1 MGRIPAGNDEERR
14 GDDSV
19 AGKDVAEKILES
31 YNDVFSDIVNV
42 LLFNGKEVVASD
54 ELEDQAPRSWYKADG
69 KVREMER
76 DVAKRWKKGKLRV
89 ACIGLEN
96 QTEADADMPL
106 RAMGYDGAE
115 YRSQL
120 LRDNPGGKRYP
131 VVTLVLYFGHNRRW
145 DKPLRLKERLEIPP
159 ELDGYVN
166 DYRINLFEIAWLRGE
181 QVERFRS
188 DFRIVADYF
197 VQKRETGDYTPD
209 GREMEHV
216 EETLQLLSAMTGDNR
231 FEEAYERKG
240 KGGPRNMCEVL
251 DRVEEKGRQEGRL
264 EGRKEGRQEGRQEE
278 KRRTAANLHGMGM
291 TEEFIAKAV
300 GVSVDLVKEWLSAA
314 TA

>member
-1 MGRIPAGNDEERR
+1 MPERKEREAARQGPEER
-14 GDDSV
+14 SAA
-19 AGKDVAEKILES
+19 AGR
-31 YNDVFSDIVNV
+31 
-42 LLFNGKEVVASD
+42 NG
-54 ELEDQAPRSWYKADG
+54 WDG
-69 KVREMER
+69 
-76 DVAKRWKKGKLRV
+76 
-89 ACIGLEN
+89 
-96 QTEADADMPL
+96 
-106 RAMGYDGAE
+106 
-115 YRSQL
+115 S
-120 LRDNPGGKRYP
+120 
-131 VVTLVLYFGHNRRW
+131 
-145 DKPLRLKERLEIPP
+145 PP

-264 EGRKEGRQEGRQEE
+264 EGRKEGRQEE
-278 KRRTAANLHGMGM
+278 KRRTAASLHSMGM

-300 GVSVDLVKEWLSAA
+300 GVSIDLVKKWLDPA
-314 TA
+314 TI

>member
-1 MGRIPAGNDEERR
+1 MPER
-14 GDDSV
+14 
-19 AGKDVAEKILES
+19 
-31 YNDVFSDIVNV
+31 
-42 LLFNGKEVVASD
+42 
-54 ELEDQAPRSWYKADG
+54 
-69 KVREMER
+69 
-76 DVAKRWKKGKLRV
+76 
-89 ACIGLEN
+89 
-96 QTEADADMPL
+96 
-106 RAMGYDGAE
+106 
-115 YRSQL
+115 
-120 LRDNPGGKRYP
+120 
-131 VVTLVLYFGHNRRW
+131 
-145 DKPLRLKERLEIPP
+145 KEREAARQGPSKKISAAGRSGWDGSPP

-166 DYRINLFEIAWLRGE
+166 DYRINLFEIAWLGGE

-251 DRVEEKGRQEGRL
+251 DRVEEKGRQE
-264 EGRKEGRQEGRQEE
+264 E
-278 KRRTAANLHGMGM
+278 KRRTAASLHSMGM

-300 GVSVDLVKEWLSAA
+300 GVSVDLVKKWLDPAIV
-314 TA
+314 